1 MGQFF
6 GWTLIGFLA
15 ALVIAPWVVI
25 VVFPIALVLGVPVMM
40 IVFLTRELLKGQVVP
55 YRPRV
60 LVVDDDAVSVA
71 PVLYLL
77 SKRNAD
83 VKYVASGKEALFQLS
98 QSKFDF
104 LVLDLSLPDV
114 DGDQVIAN
122 HLAAIP
128 VDQRIDSLTS
138 VYFHTSSPEK
148 VGNYTSDAMGPFV
161 LKEVFAKG
169 SSLADMRRCF
179 DSELAFVG

>member
-6 GWTLIGFLA
+6 GWTLVGLLT
-15 ALVIAPWVVI
+15 ALVLAPWAVI
-25 VVFPIALVLGVPVMM
+25 VLFPIALVVGIPLMM
-40 IVFLTRELLKGQVVP
+40 TVFLARGLLKGQVIP

-77 SKRNAD
+77 SSRNAD

-98 QSKFDF
+98 QTKFDF

-128 VDQRIDSLTS
+128 VDQKVNSFTS

-148 VGNYTSDAMGPFV
+148 IGTYTADAMGPFV
-161 LKEVFAKG
+161 LKDVFAKG
-169 SSLADMRRCF
+169 GSLSAMRRCF
-179 DSELAFVG
+179 DSELAYVG

>member
-6 GWTLIGFLA
+6 GWTFVGLLLA
-15 ALVIAPWVVI
+15 LLIAPWAMI
-25 VVFPIALVLGVPVMM
+25 LFFPVALVVGVPMLM
-40 IVFLTRELLKGQVVP
+40 TVFLTRGLLKGQVVP

-77 SKRNAD
+77 SNRNAD

-98 QSKFDF
+98 QTKFDF

-122 HLAAIP
+122 YLAAIS
-128 VDQRIDSLTS
+128 VDQRVNSYTS
-138 VYFHTSSPEK
+138 VYFHTSSPER
-148 VGNYTSDAMGPFV
+148 VGTYSAEAMGPFV

-169 SSLADMRRCF
+169 GSLGDMRRCF
-179 DSELAFVG
+179 DNELAYVG

>member
-6 GWTLIGFLA
+6 GWTFAGLLL
-15 ALVIAPWVVI
+15 ALVLVPWVLI
-25 VVFPIALVLGVPVMM
+25 VFFPIALIIGIPLMM
-40 IVFLTRELLKGQVVP
+40 TVSLTRGLLKGQVIP

-77 SKRNAD
+77 SNRNAD

-98 QSKFDF
+98 QAKFDF

-122 HLAAIP
+122 HLSAIP
-128 VDQRIDSLTS
+128 VDQRVKSFTS

-148 VGNYTSDAMGPFV
+148 VGIYTTDAMGPFV
-161 LKEVFAKG
+161 LKDVFAKG
-169 SSLADMRRCF
+169 GSLAEMRRCF

>member
-6 GWTLIGFLA
+6 GWTFGVLL
-15 ALVIAPWVVI
+15 
-25 VVFPIALVLGVPVMM
+25 IALVLAPWAM
-40 IVFLTRELLKGQVVP
+40 IVFFPVVLAVGIPMLMTVALTRGLLKGQVIP

-77 SKRNAD
+77 SSRNAD

-98 QSKFDF
+98 QTKFDF

-122 HLAAIP
+122 HLAAVS
-128 VDQRIDSLTS
+128 VDQRVGSYTS

-148 VGNYTSDAMGPFV
+148 VGTYTSDSMGPFV

>member
-6 GWTLIGFLA
+6 GWALIGLLA
-15 ALVIAPWVVI
+15 ALVLAPWAVI
-25 VVFPIALVLGVPVMM
+25 VIFPMALVLGIPLIMTVA
-40 IVFLTRELLKGQVVP
+40 LTKGLLRGQVVP

-71 PVLYLL
+71 PILYLL
-77 SKRNAD
+77 SNRNAD

-104 LVLDLSLPDV
+104 LVLDLSRPDV

-128 VDQRIDSLTS
+128 IDETVKSFTS

-148 VGNYTSDAMGPFV
+148 VGTYTSDAMGPFV
-161 LKEVFAKG
+161 MKDVFTKG
-169 SSLADMRRCF
+169 ASLATMRRCF
-179 DSELAFVG
+179 DSELAYVS

>member
-1 MGQFF
+1 MGHFF